1 MNFAYASQRKNT
13 IGWWLN
19 DKGVYDSLGRAV
31 FLVYCQK
38 AGLPLMFTISTG
50 YSSKSKLLHRDI
62 FHCCNVAYFAI
73 KGNGSWHFN
82 ISLQLW
88 LPAFWCSRTTVFS
101 CRRTQGR
108 HQLSWIYVGT
118 VWGVQYWTWWTC
130 KGRLDIIQ
138 VPLYY
143 WILTYMFEL
152 SLWLLSFY
160 KHTQEQ
166 LLSDFTLV

>member
-1 MNFAYASQRKNT
+1 MKFAYASQRKYT

-19 DKGVYDSLGRAV
+19 DKGVYDSLGRAI

-38 AGLPLMFTISTG
+38 VGLPLMFTISTECR
-50 YSSKSKLLHRDI
+50 SKSKLLHRNI

-73 KGNGSWHFN
+73 KGNGNWHLN

-88 LPAFWCSRTTVFS
+88 LPAFWCGGTAVFS

-138 VPLYY
+138 VPLHYK
-143 WILTYMFEL
+143 ILAYNF
-152 SLWLLSFY
+152 WLRSSFLSFY
-160 KHTQEQ
+160 KNDQEQ

>member
-1 MNFAYASQRKNT
+1 MNFAHASQRKNT
-13 IGWWLN
+13 IDWWLN
-19 DKGVYDSLGRAV
+19 HKGVYDSLGRAI
-31 FLVYCQK
+31 FPVYCQK
-38 AGLPLMFTISTG
+38 VGLPLMFTISTG
-50 YSSKSKLLHRDI
+50 CRSKSKLLHRNI
-62 FHCCNVAYFAI
+62 FRCCHVAYFA
-73 KGNGSWHFN
+73 NGTWYLN

-108 HQLSWIYVGT
+108 HHLSWIYVGI

-143 WILTYMFEL
+143 KILAYNFKL
-152 SLWLLSFY
+152 RSSILSFY
-160 KHTQEQ
+160 KNSQEQ